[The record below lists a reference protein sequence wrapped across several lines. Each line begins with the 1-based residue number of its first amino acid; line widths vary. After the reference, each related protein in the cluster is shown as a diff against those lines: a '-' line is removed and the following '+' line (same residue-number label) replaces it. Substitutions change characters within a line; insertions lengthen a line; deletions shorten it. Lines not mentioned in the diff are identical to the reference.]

1 MPVPKAMPTQSQSA
15 ISTMSSMWLAMPYPQ
30 LRMKSS
36 LMMSYDA
43 LSAVVLLYWQYP
55 LKEVRSGN
63 AHVRQS
69 LLSGPRQLP

>member
-1 MPVPKAMPTQSQSA
+1 
-15 ISTMSSMWLAMPYPQ
+15 MWLAMPYPQ